1 MAQRKDRRARSRKRR
16 ADGGRAGAQV
26 GSATGLAEPAQP
38 KADEGTFHQAVKQA
52 KRTPRQARSGPVK
65 PERPRPPWHPLPL
78 AEILILAGSVAF
90 FIGMHRGMTTH
101 AARTPLLVG
110 IAAVSAGT
118 LEFTLR
124 EHRSGFRSHTILL
137 AVLPLVVV
145 DTVAVLVIAA
155 FTTVGS
161 TAKLVILG
169 IDVVLFLLLFRLLRG
184 EFVQARYE
192 QTTRR
197 QPPRRPA

>member
-1 MAQRKDRRARSRKRR
+1 M
-16 ADGGRAGAQV
+16 
-26 GSATGLAEPAQP
+26 AEPKGDA
-38 KADEGTFHQAVKQA
+38 KAAPGASSEQAGFQQQVRQA
-52 KRTPRQARSGPVK
+52 KQKPRPARSGPVK

-90 FIGMHRGMTTH
+90 FIGVHRGMTTP

-110 IAAVSAGT
+110 VAAVAAGT

-137 AVLPLVVV
+137 AVLPIVVV

-155 FTTVGS
+155 FTRVDS
-161 TAKLVILG
+161 TTKLVILAV
-169 IDVVLFLLLFRLLRG
+169 DVVLFLLLFRLLRG
-184 EFVQARYE
+184 EFVHARYE

-197 QPPRRPA
+197 PGRSA